1 MCQVVVRESK
11 LIRDIHECVRELLQ
25 YSDAA
30 VEAKGSELCAAG
42 PLYAR
47 CVLLLI
53 LILSQLTNSAY

>member
-11 LIRDIHECVRELLQ
+11 LMYDIHECVWDLLQ
-25 YSDAA
+25 HSDAA

-42 PLYAR
+42 RLYAW